1 MSSVSS
7 LMAADGPEQLELPAP
22 QFHAAAHRRRG
33 VIFLGLASAAFGFA
47 IMIQMG
53 LDANFVAEE
62 MKLAGFQQ
70 GLLAAIRESCG
81 IFALAILAG
90 LTVPR
95 TVTSV

>member
-1 MSSVSS
+1 M
-7 LMAADGPEQLELPAP
+7 
-22 QFHAAAHRRRG
+22 
-33 VIFLGLASAAFGFA
+33 IFLGLASAAFGFA